1 MCTDT
6 VSDQKLEEGKA
17 WAKGSIT
24 PQDTNHWVHVHVRQN
39 SVQENCYMIN
49 SRGGGNVYNG
59 IFVYMCVYLVSSS
72 L

>member
-6 VSDQKLEEGKA
+6 VSDQKLEEGKT

-24 PQDTNHWVHVHVRQN
+24 PQDTNHWAHIHVRQN

-49 SRGGGNVYNG
+49 SRGGWE
-59 IFVYMCVYLVSSS
+59 CV
-72 L
+72 

>member
-6 VSDQKLEEGKA
+6 VSDQKLKVSKA
-17 WAKGSIT
+17 WAQGYIT
-24 PQDTNHWVHVHVRQN
+24 HQDTNHWFHVRQN

-49 SRGGGNVYNG
+49 SCGGWNVYNG